1 MKTVLYLNSDNTV
14 SVIYPSV
21 GVSDSKLISF
31 VPVGLSYLLVEDTDL
46 PPAED
51 MGRFISALT
60 ADFDSPTQPNIRI
73 DLTKAKELVKNDIR
87 QYRQSKFAINDLAIR
102 DAMLADDKEQ
112 LATAIKERDRLRNLP
127 NIVNR
132 ARSLEDLKSLK
143 IE

>member
-1 MKTVLYLNSDNTV
+1 MKIVLYKNSDDTV
-14 SVIYPSV
+14 SIIYSTP
-21 GVSDSKLISF
+21 GISDSKLLSF
-31 VPVGLSYLLVEDTDL
+31 VPVGLSSLLIEDTDL
-46 PPAED
+46 PTED
-51 MGRFISALT
+51 MTRFMSVLT